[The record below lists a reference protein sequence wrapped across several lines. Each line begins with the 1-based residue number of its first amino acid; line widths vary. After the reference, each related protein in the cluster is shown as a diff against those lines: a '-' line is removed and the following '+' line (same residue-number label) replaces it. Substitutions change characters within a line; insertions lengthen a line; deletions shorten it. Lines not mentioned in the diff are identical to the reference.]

1 MNSRVRIGIL
11 IAVTAGLMLVAASMV
26 GVNVFAILDAMIL
39 SSYKDPVRFT
49 VMLQKL
55 TVYTVAGVAVHLA
68 LRAGLFNIGVEGQF
82 LMGGLAASVAALSVP
97 GPVGMVLGALAG
109 ATAGGF
115 WAWPAG
121 WLKARKGS
129 HEVISTI
136 MLNAIAANLSFF
148 LIAGVL
154 KDPKASTAAT
164 ANLPAETRIPAV
176 LTSYVGMNALVINSA
191 LLVAAVVYV
200 VYYRWL
206 TRSVKG
212 FEVSAVGENP
222 TAARFAGV
230 NSPSVVL
237 RAMVSSGAIAGFAG
251 SLHLMSATGK
261 FVSSFSD
268 GYGYDSLGVALLSGG
283 HPAALVPSAVLFAT
297 LGAGTP
303 KVQQLGVPLGLTT
316 VVLALVIVIF
326 AAIRATKGAK
336 NV

>member
-1 MNSRVRIGIL
+1 MSSRVRIGL
-11 IAVTAGLMLVAASMV
+11 LVAVTAGLLLLAASLV
-26 GVNVFAILDAMIL
+26 GVNVFAILDAMLL
-39 SSYKDPVRFT
+39 SSFKDPVRFS

-55 TVYTVAGVAVHLA
+55 TVYMVAGVAVHIA

-82 LMGGLAASVAALSVP
+82 LMGGLGASVAALTVP
-97 GPVGMVLGALAG
+97 GPVGMLLGALVGTLAG
-109 ATAGGF
+109 AV

-121 WLKARKGS
+121 WMKARKGS

-136 MLNAIAANLSFF
+136 MLNAIAANLSFY
-148 LIAGVL
+148 LIAGKL

-164 ANLPAETRIPAV
+164 ANLPPETRLPAV
-176 LTSYVGMNALVINSA
+176 WTHYIGTNALTINLA
-191 LLVAAVVYV
+191 LIVAVTVYAL
-200 VYYRWL
+200 YYRWL

-222 TAARFAGV
+222 TAARFAGI
-230 NSPSVVL
+230 NSPVVVL

-283 HPAALVPSAVLFAT
+283 HPAALLPSAALFAA
-297 LGAGTP
+297 LGAGTT
-303 KVQQLGVPLGLTT
+303 KVQQLGVPLGLST
-316 VVLALVIVIF
+316 VVLSLVIVIF
-326 AAIRATKGAK
+326 AAIRAAKGAK
-336 NV
+336 SV